1 MNESENRSGVQ
12 SDPVLS
18 SAGSSSDGITAVAI
32 PHETRVDDESSPEI
46 QEAEKR
52 QAWRES
58 PENAKLSRIRRFIWG
73 LTPIAAAGG
82 ALVGWSYAGYSHNRG
97 QYAAIGAGI
106 GILTW
111 LYIGIYYLFLAQ
123 RQLKRA
129 FDDRRLLHRSR
140 DALKEA
146 EEKLKE
152 SSSTEFGVLWDAT
165 QKRLDY
171 YHKIATTQS
180 EKKLSIRADRFR
192 GRVCCNSCSC
202 YNCRTVK
209 DSNCLYSCR
218 SNRGCGWRP
227 RGLYRGNLY
236 ENSGCCIDSA
246 QGSTFLQPLEFS
258 KYLAAER
265 LVKQI
270 PEDDRAKAV
279 QTIIDSITNATHPAE

>member
-180 EKKLSIRADRFR
+180 EKSFLYGQIASAAGFAVILVAAIIAGLSKTPTASIVAGLTGAAGGGLGAYIGATFMKTQDVASTQLRA
-192 GRVCCNSCSC
+192 
-202 YNCRTVK
+202 Y
-209 DSNCLYSCR
+209 
-218 SNRGCGWRP
+218 
-227 RGLYRGNLY
+227 
-236 ENSGCCIDSA
+236 
-246 QGSTFLQPLEFS
+246 FLQPLEFS